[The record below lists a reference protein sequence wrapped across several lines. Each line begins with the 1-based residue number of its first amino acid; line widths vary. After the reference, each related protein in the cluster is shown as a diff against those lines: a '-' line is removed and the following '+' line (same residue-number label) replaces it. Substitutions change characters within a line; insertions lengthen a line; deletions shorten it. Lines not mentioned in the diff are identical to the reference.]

1 MFLSWK
7 FELFVH
13 ISPSCQD
20 CPSSPSCTGP
30 GGTLATRVCIFG
42 LLPLQYLPPTPS
54 MACDG
59 TVVTVVR
66 LMSHVFQ
73 AILRLP
79 SYPAILG
86 EFLSFWSY
94 PHLFLF
100 GRWNMMEYQWFRV
113 AVSSAAVCGG
123 GWSETVRFQVLE
135 RLDRKKTWHIR
146 QSRCNGMF
154 ICHLGIIFL
163 TWPAA
168 SGKPK
173 SSMVTRVNNQ
183 ENLPFVEDVCLSRCP
198 APRYP
203 ELHERFA
210 EEVGQCWHHVAVL
223 IKKRFQVEVPR
234 KVLLWMEEILNQ
246 FIGGLSMIIPIL
258 SHYFMVST
266 VSTCFSYP
274 RCRSSSTGWG
284 HLDLEPEALSRAW
297 EWNRRGDRPRW
308 DRAGHC
314 YLTYVYWFVGES

>member
-1 MFLSWK
+1 
-7 FELFVH
+7 
-13 ISPSCQD
+13 
-20 CPSSPSCTGP
+20 
-30 GGTLATRVCIFG
+30 
-42 LLPLQYLPPTPS
+42 

-234 KVLLWMEEILNQ
+234 KGATMDRRNPEPVHRW
-246 FIGGLSMIIPIL
+246 FIHDYPNIIPLFYGFNCFNMFQL
-258 SHYFMVST
+258 SKVQEFFHRLRAPGPGTRGSFPSVRVKST
-266 VSTCFSYP
+266 RRSTQVGPSWSLLFYLCLLI
-274 RCRSSSTGWG
+274 CRWIV
-284 HLDLEPEALSRAW
+284 
-297 EWNRRGDRPRW
+297 
-308 DRAGHC
+308 
-314 YLTYVYWFVGES
+314 VYKWM